1 MPLHETDAFVLRTFT
16 IKEADKV
23 CVFFTLGAGKLRGV
37 AHGARRL
44 KSRFGASLEPFTE
57 VSLVYFQKE
66 NKELVSISNCEII
79 NSQFVEGL
87 SSETL
92 GALHYLAELVIEFV
106 PDHEPNERVYRLIR
120 ATLDSLRRIGAA
132 GAKDREAGAKDREAG
147 AKDRE
152 AGAKEREAKERDEK
166 LAAIVRYFEIWMLKL
181 AGFFP
186 HWKNCGACE
195 KDLAGEAVIWLTNE
209 GIPQCPACGGG
220 RGEELRPLVWRTI
233 HEVLTQSPATFLLPE
248 RDARTIA
255 QIGNLAARL
264 IDRVL
269 ERELKSYEVLDRLR
283 PVEYIEQN
291 RYKEL

>member
-16 IKEADKV
+16 IKEADKI
-23 CVFFTLGAGKLRGV
+23 CVFFTREAGKLRGV

-87 SSETL
+87 TSETL
-92 GALHYLAELVIEFV
+92 GVIHYLAELVIEFV
-106 PDHEPNERVYRLIR
+106 PDHEPNERVYRLIC
-120 ATLDSLRRIGAA
+120 ATLESLRQIGAE
-132 GAKDREAGAKDREAG
+132 G
-147 AKDRE
+147 
-152 AGAKEREAKERDEK
+152 AKERDEK

-186 HWKNCGACE
+186 HWKTCGACE
-195 KDLAGEAVIWLTNE
+195 KNLSGEAAVWLTNE

-233 HEVLTQSPATFLLPE
+233 HEVLTQPPATFLSPE
-248 RDARTIA
+248 RDARSIA
-255 QIGNLAARL
+255 QIGNIAARL

-283 PVEYIEQN
+283 PVEYVEQN
-291 RYKEL
+291 RYKELRTANE